1 MILILAAL
9 FLMPKTLKN
18 KRRKKKMTK
27 PEQKFR
33 VGCVSATI
41 WNNEAKKDGKIKE
54 FKTVSFER
62 NYKDKD
68 GDWQATSSL
77 NINDLPKAMVVLGK
91 AYEYL
96 TLRDA
101 KEEGLA

>member
-1 MILILAAL
+1 
-9 FLMPKTLKN
+9 
-18 KRRKKKMTK
+18 MTK

-41 WNNEAKKDGKIKE
+41 WGNETKKDGKIRE

-68 GDWQATSSL
+68 GEWQTTSSL

-101 KEEGLA
+101 KEEGVV